1 MHSNQLDP
9 GFEEAI
15 RVLLREATLQEVIL
29 VLELIREHLAMQNVT
44 LTSTGRRRPANKRRL
59 GIK

>member
-1 MHSNQLDP
+1 MHRDQLDP

-15 RVLLREATLQEVIL
+15 RVLLRGADLQEVIL

-44 LTSTGRRRPANKRRL
+44 LRYSTEYRPPEAGK
-59 GIK
+59 

>member
-1 MHSNQLDP
+1 MHTNQLDP

-29 VLELIREHLAMQNVT
+29 VLQLIREHLAMQNVI
-44 LTSTGRRRPANKRRL
+44 LTYRTEHRPPKAGK
-59 GIK
+59 